1 LRLNDAKRGA
11 ILNTDKQLV
20 GAAGEHLV
28 LSRLL
33 AQGLLASQAPRGT
46 RKADI
51 LVNPLDGGKPRLIQ
65 VKTRTPVGKTLGWQ
79 MGVKHEVISEK
90 DLFYCFVNLD
100 LLTPSVWVI
109 PSKLVAKTVTDAH
122 AEWLAT
128 PGQKGQK
135 HNHTDL
141 RRIMNDYGPKFKTVK
156 PGWMDKY
163 LEAWDLLG

>member
-1 LRLNDAKRGA
+1 MKAVNK
-11 ILNTDKQLV
+11 DKTLV

-33 AQGLLASQAPRGT
+33 SRDLLASQAPRGT
-46 RKADI
+46 RKADV

-65 VKTRTPVGKTLGWQ
+65 VKTRSAVGNSLGWH
-79 MGVKHEVISEK
+79 MSLKHETISEK

-100 LLTPSVWVI
+100 LINPSVYVI
-109 PSKLVAKTVTDAH
+109 PSRVVAKVVKDSH
-122 AEWLAT
+122 AEWLEM

-135 HNHTDL
+135 HNATDF
-141 RRIMNDYGPKFKTVK
+141 RRVKNDYGPSFKKIK

-163 LEAWDLLG
+163 LEAWDLLD

>member
-1 LRLNDAKRGA
+1 MKATNK
-11 ILNTDKQLV
+11 DKTLV

-33 AQGLLASQAPRGT
+33 SRDLLASQAPRGT
-46 RKADI
+46 RKVDV

-65 VKTRTPVGKTLGWQ
+65 VKTRSAVGNSLGWH
-79 MGVKHEVISEK
+79 MSLKHESISEK

-100 LLTPSVWVI
+100 LIIPSVYVI
-109 PSKLVAKTVTDAH
+109 PSRIVAKVVRDSH
-122 AEWLAT
+122 GEWLKA

-135 HNHTDL
+135 HNDTEM
-141 RRIMNDYGPKFKTVK
+141 RRIKNDYGPKFKSIK

-163 LEAWDLLG
+163 LEAWELLD

>member
-1 LRLNDAKRGA
+1 MRATNK
-11 ILNTDKQLV
+11 DKTLV

-33 AQGLLASQAPRGT
+33 SRDLLASQAPRGT
-46 RKADI
+46 RKVDV

-65 VKTRTPVGKTLGWQ
+65 VKTRSAVGNSLGWH
-79 MGVKHEVISEK
+79 MSLKHESISEK

-100 LLTPSVWVI
+100 LISPSVYVI
-109 PSKLVAKTVTDAH
+109 PSRFVAKVVRDSH
-122 AEWLAT
+122 GEWLKT

-135 HNHTDL
+135 HNDTEM
-141 RRIMNDYGPKFKTVK
+141 RRIKNDYGSNFKSIK

-163 LEAWDLLG
+163 LEAWELLD